1 MTPSLLHF
9 LQGVPIG
16 LIIPMILLKAMK
28 TKNQSNCRF
37 LPKKAGWH
45 IKRDQERVTAQRYPH
60 QSPSDETSQST
71 EKILKGI

>member
-16 LIIPMILLKAMK
+16 LIIPMILSKAMK

-37 LPKKAGWH
+37 TRLRRLRRIKQGAKEKKAEAINKKSFVNRGLLRKKKDH
-45 IKRDQERVTAQRYPH
+45 C
-60 QSPSDETSQST
+60 
-71 EKILKGI
+71 